1 MDTCAPPR
9 PCAETL
15 SCKEIS
21 TFHVNAHLR
30 LSAVQRSQ
38 EERDD
43 IQVGLAS
50 PWLGGPRK
58 QAPGLV
64 LLVVVEAEGV
74 VGFLSSWA
82 FLLAPLSLSA
92 PCLTRSVA
100 SLSVLKA
107 HVGKASQAVQE
118 NQSR

>member
-1 MDTCAPPR
+1 MDPCAPPR

-15 SCKEIS
+15 SCKEKS
-21 TFHVNAHLR
+21 NFHLNAQFR

-74 VGFLSSWA
+74 AGFLSSGA
-82 FLLAPLSLSA
+82 FLLPPLGLSA

-107 HVGKASQAVQE
+107 HVGKTSRAVRE
-118 NQSR
+118 NQ